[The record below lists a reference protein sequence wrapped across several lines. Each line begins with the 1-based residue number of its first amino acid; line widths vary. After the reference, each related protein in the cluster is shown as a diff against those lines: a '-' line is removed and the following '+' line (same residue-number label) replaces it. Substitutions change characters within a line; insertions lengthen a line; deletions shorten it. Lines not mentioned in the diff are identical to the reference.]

1 MSTLLLRLAAPL
13 QSWGSDSKFD
23 ERKTD
28 YAPTKSGVIGMLA
41 AALGRSREDSIED
54 LTQLEFGV
62 RVDRQGEIIS
72 DLQITDM
79 INYNLNL
86 SHRQYLSDAIF
97 LVGFESENVGFL
109 SSIASALQAPVYP
122 LFLGRRS
129 CPPSIPLVLGIREK
143 GLYQALIDEPWLL
156 PTWQKKRVYRDVR
169 LRILMDADK
178 KTPAVKRD
186 VPLSYSMEHR
196 EYGYRYLTEMP
207 PKVIHIENEFEHD
220 PMGEL

>member
-54 LTQLEFGV
+54 LTQLKFGV

-186 VPLSYSMEHR
+186 VPLSYSMEHQ

>member
-54 LTQLEFGV
+54 LTQLKFGV

-156 PTWQKKRVYRDVR
+156 PTWQKKRVYRDVQ

-207 PKVIHIENEFEHD
+207 PEVIHIEKEFEHD

>member
-54 LTQLEFGV
+54 LTQLKFGV

-109 SSIASALQAPVYP
+109 SSI
-122 LFLGRRS
+122 
-129 CPPSIPLVLGIREK
+129 VLGIREK

-156 PTWQKKRVYRDVR
+156 PTWQKKRVYRDVQ

-207 PKVIHIENEFEHD
+207 PKVIHIEKEFEHD